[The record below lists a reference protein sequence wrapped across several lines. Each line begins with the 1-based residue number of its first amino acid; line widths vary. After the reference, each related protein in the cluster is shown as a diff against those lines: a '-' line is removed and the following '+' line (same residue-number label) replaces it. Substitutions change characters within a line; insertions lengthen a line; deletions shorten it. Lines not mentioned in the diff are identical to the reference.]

1 MANPFLPAILR
12 NPREGYLYGLSPLCV
27 RMCVVTL
34 LDCENRRLH
43 TEQRKGFSPEC
54 VRQWAV
60 KLAACVKEQI
70 SNGHAWS
77 ADLLC

>member
-1 MANPFLPAILR
+1 MLPFT
-12 NPREGYLYGLSPLCV
+12 YLYGLSPLCV

-60 KLAACVKEQI
+60 KLAACTREEI
-70 SNGHAWS
+70 S
-77 ADLLC
+77 